1 MTLWEISLVCWQ
13 PSSSNPQ
20 SNHAGILQTLPAT
33 LPSLPIISS
42 TAPPTRSLR
51 SDLCR
56 SLWVFYE
63 SSVWLGLDVLFFNIP
78 SSDPTAG
85 SPQEA
90 QMGDGQQIHQA
101 TQEIS
106 TYLRASG
113 KSTIHQCI
121 HWGAPPSSGWVFSK
135 AQSVYIWAAR
145 YKYSPTIEIYWT
157 GAKVINHEKKTD
169 KNALILAA

>member
-13 PSSSNPQ
+13 PSSLNPQ
-20 SNHAGILQTLPAT
+20 SNHGEILQTLPAT

-63 SSVWLGLDVLFFNIP
+63 SSVWLGLDVLFFNILWSDSWKSTRGTDGRRATNSP
-78 SSDPTAG
+78 SYP
-85 SPQEA
+85 
-90 QMGDGQQIHQA
+90 GDFHVPPPV
-101 TQEIS
+101 
-106 TYLRASG
+106 RASG

-157 GAKVINHEKKTD
+157 GAKVINHEKKLT
-169 KNALILAA
+169 KMRWF